1 MKIILLHLPNNNL
14 RLVERIHPNLL
25 FILTLEPFTP
35 VPKNQTT
42 GLHQIYLF
50 HESRYSNLWIPFTSF
65 WYKKYLTILDRLYLI
80 FLKVDNAQL
89 QGVPHKITPCLPR
102 PSTQGVVFLGHPVQ
116 FFAFSKTGSSL
127 LTIMLYKILESN
139 IVIKMQSQTSS
150 KLKVHQRE
158 EVISWF
164 KIHNRCNQ
172 LKIQRAIVQL

>member
-65 WYKKYLTILDRLYLI
+65 WYKKKYLTILVRLYLI

-89 QGVPHKITPCLPR
+89 Q
-102 PSTQGVVFLGHPVQ
+102 
-116 FFAFSKTGSSL
+116 FFAFLKTGSSL

>member
-89 QGVPHKITPCLPR
+89 Q
-102 PSTQGVVFLGHPVQ
+102 
-116 FFAFSKTGSSL
+116 FFAFLKTGSSL

-164 KIHNRCNQ
+164 KIHNLCNQ